1 MRVRVDVGMNLE
13 SLVLQFFLIEHLTQS
28 KLLFF
33 DGVVRI
39 NLFCLWTEL
48 DLFDIMRIRLLQI
61 YSKQFD
67 TFTITE
73 LKLHQWLRGFFLIKS
88 CTRVCFENKDCIAL
102 FIQKMSELLFLL
114 SHQLML
120 LESYE
125 VLKIQK
131 IVNEE

>member
-13 SLVLQFFLIEHLTQS
+13 CLILQFFLIEHLTQS
-28 KLLFF
+28 KLLFY
-33 DGVVRI
+33 DSVVRI

-67 TFTITE
+67 AFTIAK

-88 CTRVCFENKDCIAL
+88 
-102 FIQKMSELLFLL
+102 
-114 SHQLML
+114 
-120 LESYE
+120 
-125 VLKIQK
+125 
-131 IVNEE
+131 